1 MKCMYRSALLLIVL
15 LFGISSSFAQL
26 TRQRHFRRSVPAGNY
41 SGLAKIN
48 DTLYAVVD
56 DKIARD
62 GFAYLSIKTSPVTGE
77 IESVDTISA
86 ENDNKVL
93 EYTRE
98 GKLTGREL
106 QIPDDLK
113 RAKTNYGLESLTY
126 DTIRHRFYTV
136 SEAPLKGDTLQYI
149 LEFNDDL
156 QFVRRIPY
164 LMDKPKAKPGKKANS
179 SLSRNTFSN
188 KCDLTQNSA
197 GAASIANA
205 CTVFNSL
212 LPSMF

>member
-77 IESVDTISA
+77 IESVDTVGAVFS
-86 ENDNKVL
+86 
-93 EYTRE
+93 
-98 GKLTGREL
+98 G
-106 QIPDDLK
+106 IPNRDEQ
-113 RAKTNYGLESLTY
+113 G
-126 DTIRHRFYTV
+126 I
-136 SEAPLKGDTLQYI
+136 
-149 LEFNDDL
+149 
-156 QFVRRIPY
+156 
-164 LMDKPKAKPGKKANS
+164 
-179 SLSRNTFSN
+179 
-188 KCDLTQNSA
+188 C
-197 GAASIANA
+197 
-205 CTVFNSL
+205 
-212 LPSMF
+212 